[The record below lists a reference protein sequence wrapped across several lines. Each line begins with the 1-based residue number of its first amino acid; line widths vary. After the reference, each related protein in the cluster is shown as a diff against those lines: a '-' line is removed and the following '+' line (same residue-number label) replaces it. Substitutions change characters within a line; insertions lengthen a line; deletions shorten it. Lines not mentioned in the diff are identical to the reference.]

1 MYNSAKLQIKYICL
15 SICFVLKQ
23 TDLVTVLDA
32 ILTSRPTCEK
42 FQCLY
47 ENLMSNDFRKTA
59 VSGVDPQIV
68 TLPLREVERRVNQRC
83 YR

>member
-1 MYNSAKLQIKYICL
+1 MYNSAKLPIKYICL

-23 TDLVTVLDA
+23 IGLVRVFDA
-32 ILTSRPTCEK
+32 IFTSRPTCEK

-47 ENLMSNDFRKTA
+47 ENLMSNDFCKTA